1 MVQPFDYTLKT
12 PSTTESF
19 LAGVQSMQNQ
29 QKVDAA
35 RAAAEAEAAANQAKI
50 NEAKNF
56 SIRAKEV
63 AKDPSPEKLSALYA
77 DFPTYSAG
85 INAFKVSLS
94 DAKKTTYG
102 SILQNAI
109 IAKDLGKTPE
119 EIALIYTKG
128 AEAARNSN
136 SPDIAEKFDFAAQ
149 LARSPNA
156 DDNFA
161 AKSLLNAI
169 DPDAY
174 KVAYERSNIT
184 VIPGKGYVLNSEI
197 DAAVAAAR
205 KAGSPNAEIPIAIP
219 LDAVAELKAGTVT
232 PAAFDRIFGPGA
244 ANKTLQAGG
253 QTGTAPSGNFQGQ

>member
-19 LAGVQSMQNQ
+19 LAGVQAYQNQ
-29 QKVDAA
+29 QKVNAA
-35 RAAAEAEAAANQAKI
+35 QAAAEASARADQAKI
-50 NEAKNF
+50 DEANNF
-56 SIRAKEV
+56 SRRAKEV
-63 AKDPSPEKLSALYA
+63 AKDPSPKNLSDLYA
-77 DFPTYSAG
+77 DFPTFSAG
-85 INAFKVSLS
+85 INAFKASLS

-119 EIALIYTKG
+119 EIAAIYTEG

-219 LDAVAELKAGTVT
+219 EKAVSMLKSGAVT
-232 PAAFDRIFGPGA
+232 PAAFDSIFGPGA
-244 ANKTLQAGG
+244 AKKTLNAGG
-253 QTGTAPSGNFQGQ
+253 QTATPSGNFQGQ

>member
-12 PSTTESF
+12 PSITESF
-19 LAGVQSMQNQ
+19 LAGIQSYQNQ
-29 QKVDAA
+29 QKAMAA
-35 RAAAEAEAAANQAKI
+35 QAAAEASARADQAKI
-50 NEAKNF
+50 DEANNF
-56 SIRAKEV
+56 SMRAKEV

-85 INAFKVSLS
+85 INAFKASLS

-119 EIALIYTKG
+119 EIATIYTKG

-184 VIPGKGYVLNSEI
+184 VIPGQGYVLNSEI
-197 DAAVAAAR
+197 DAAVKAAR
-205 KAGSPNAEIPIAIP
+205 AAGSPNAEIPIAIP
-219 LDAVAELKAGTVT
+219 EKAVTRLKNGEVT
-232 PAAFDRIFGPGA
+232 PAMFDSIFGPGA
-244 ANKTLQAGG
+244 ANKTLNAGG
-253 QTGTAPSGNFQGQ
+253 QTAAPSGNFQGQ

>member
-19 LAGVQSMQNQ
+19 LAGVQAYQNQ
-29 QKVDAA
+29 QKVNAA
-35 RAAAEAEAAANQAKI
+35 QAAAEASARADQAKI
-50 NEAKNF
+50 DEANNF
-56 SIRAKEV
+56 SRRAKEV
-63 AKDPSPEKLSALYA
+63 AKDPSPKNLSDLYA
-77 DFPTYSAG
+77 DFPTFSAG
-85 INAFKVSLS
+85 INAFKASLS

-119 EIALIYTKG
+119 EIAAIYTEG

-219 LDAVAELKAGTVT
+219 EKAVSMLKSGAVT
-232 PAAFDRIFGPGA
+232 PAAFDSIFGPGA
-244 ANKTLQAGG
+244 ANKTLNAGG
-253 QTGTAPSGNFQGQ
+253 QTATPSGNFQGQ

>member
-1 MVQPFDYTLKT
+1 MVQPYDYSLGT
-12 PSTTESF
+12 PSPTESF
-19 LAGVQSMQNQ
+19 LAGIQSGQNQ
-29 QKVDAA
+29 QKVNAA
-35 RAAAEAEAAANQAKI
+35 RAAAEASARADQAKI
-50 NEAKNF
+50 DEANNF

-63 AKDPSPEKLSALYA
+63 AKDPSPKNLSDLYA

-85 INAFKVSLS
+85 INAFKASLS
-94 DAKKTTYG
+94 DAKKSTYG

-119 EIALIYTKG
+119 EIAEIYTKG

-136 SPDIAEKFDFAAQ
+136 LPDIAEKFDFAAQ

-219 LDAVAELKAGTVT
+219 LDAVADLKAGRVT
-232 PAAFDRIFGPGA
+232 PAAFDRAFGPGA
-244 ANKTLQAGG
+244 SNKALSVGG
-253 QTGTAPSGNFQGQ
+253 QTETPSGNFQGQ

>member
-1 MVQPFDYTLKT
+1 MVQPYDYSLGT
-12 PSTTESF
+12 PSPTESF
-19 LAGVQSMQNQ
+19 LAGIQSGQNQ
-29 QKVDAA
+29 QKVNAA
-35 RAAAEAEAAANQAKI
+35 RAAAEASARADQAKI
-50 NEAKNF
+50 DEANNF
-56 SIRAKEV
+56 SRRAKEV
-63 AKDPSPEKLSALYA
+63 AKDPSPKNLSDLYA

-85 INAFKVSLS
+85 INAFKASLS
-94 DAKKTTYG
+94 DAKKSTYG

-119 EIALIYTKG
+119 EIAEIYTKG

-136 SPDIAEKFDFAAQ
+136 LPDIAEKFDFAAQ

-219 LDAVAELKAGTVT
+219 LDAVADLKAGRVN
-232 PAAFDRIFGPGA
+232 PAAFDLAFGPGA
-244 ANKTLQAGG
+244 ANKALSAGG
-253 QTGTAPSGNFQGQ
+253 QTEAPSGNFQGQ

>member
-1 MVQPFDYTLKT
+1 MVQPYDYSLGT

-19 LAGVQSMQNQ
+19 LAGVQSYQNQ
-29 QKVDAA
+29 QKANAA
-35 RAAAEAEAAANQAKI
+35 QAAAQAEAAANQAKI
-50 NEAKNF
+50 DEARNF
-56 SIRAKEV
+56 SMRAKEV
-63 AKDPSPEKLSALYA
+63 AKDPSPKNLSDLYA

-85 INAFKVSLS
+85 INAFKASLS
-94 DAKKTTYG
+94 DAKKSTYG

-119 EIALIYTKG
+119 EIAEIYTKG

-136 SPDIAEKFDFAAQ
+136 LPDIAEKFDFAAQ

-219 LDAVAELKAGTVT
+219 LDAVADLKAGRVN
-232 PAAFDRIFGPGA
+232 PAAFDLAFGPGA
-244 ANKTLQAGG
+244 ANKALSAGG
-253 QTGTAPSGNFQGQ
+253 QTSTTQSGNF